1 MALSNLVT
9 VDWLQ
14 SNLDLPEIVIL
25 DASWYLPTQSRDPD
39 AEYLEGH
46 IPGAKRFDFDGEIK
60 DASSSLPHMLPAA
73 SEFTAAVRALG
84 VNADSRVVVY
94 DGMGVFAAPRAWWM
108 FKVMGHGNVAVL
120 DGGLPAWKAA
130 GLALESGPPAAVASS
145 GNFEA
150 RLVSE
155 RLADAAEVAEHLEK
169 RTAQVVDARSP
180 ARFSGEQ
187 PEPRPGLRAGHMPGA
202 MNLPFDRLLE
212 DGFYRSPEVLEQRF
226 REAGIESGAPVVG
239 SCGSGVTASVLALG
253 AELAGLGPM
262 AVYDGSWAEWGQES
276 RPELAVVK
284 GGVEHGAT

>member
-1 MALSNLVT
+1 MTLSDLVT
-9 VDWLQ
+9 VDWLRA
-14 SNLDLPEIVIL
+14 NLDLPEIVIL
-25 DASWYLPTQSRDPD
+25 DASWYLPSETRDPY

-60 DASSSLPHMLPAA
+60 DASSALPHMLPAA

-84 VNADSRVVVY
+84 VNANSRVVIY

-130 GLALESGPPAAVASS
+130 GCGLESGAQPGREAP
-145 GNFEA
+145 GDFEA
-150 RLVSE
+150 RLVPE
-155 RLADAAEVAEHLEK
+155 RLADAADVAEYLEK
-169 RTAQVVDARSP
+169 RTAQVIDARSP

-187 PEPRPGLRAGHMPGA
+187 SEPRPGLRSGHMPGA
-202 MNLPFDRLLE
+202 VNLPFDQLLE
-212 DGFYRSPEVLEQRF
+212 NGFYRSPEVLEKRF
-226 REAGIESGAPVVG
+226 REAGIESGTPIVG
-239 SCGSGVTASVLALG
+239 SCGSGVTASLLALG